1 MTCPSEG
8 KNWNAL
14 PGSAFATTGRDGAR
28 PRLPLLTLQKL
39 SNGAEV
45 VGKLDQGGSFVE
57 FLDIASKGS
66 AHNHQ
71 FVNIPL
77 PLPWRHTFEIS

>member
-39 SNGAEV
+39 SNGAELIC
-45 VGKLDQGGSFVE
+45 KFEQGSPCIE
-57 FLDIASKGS
+57 FLSFASKGS
-66 AHNHQ
+66 AH
-71 FVNIPL
+71 ITSL
-77 PLPWRHTFEIS
+77 